1 VKLLVLAG
9 LLLALTAPAAPVTVR
24 LRGSAVVESPEV
36 TLGELAVLTG
46 PERMVRTLERTVV
59 RADLR
64 PGQLLRI
71 SAREIL
77 DALAQ
82 AGFDTTRLR
91 LLGAQEVVVRRTD
104 RSATVRRG
112 RAVRVV
118 AAVGLVRVS
127 APGVALESG
136 DPGQVIRVQVIPT
149 RKEVAARVVEAELVA
164 VVF

>member
-1 VKLLVLAG
+1 MKPLALAG
-9 LLLALTAPAAPVTVR
+9 LLLALATPPATVTVR

-36 TLGELAVLTG
+36 TLGELAALSG
-46 PERMVRTLERTVV
+46 PERMVRALERMVV
-59 RADLR
+59 RTDLR

-91 LLGAQEVVVRRTD
+91 LTGAREVVVRRTD
-104 RSATVRRG
+104 RSAAVRRG
-112 RAVRVV
+112 SAVRVV

-136 DPGQVIRVQVIPT
+136 DLGQVIRVRVIPT
-149 RKEVAARVVEAELVA
+149 RKEVAARVVQAEQVA